1 MNVLLVGTEAEPF
14 AKVGGMA
21 DVIGSLP
28 IALRRLGIDAR
39 ILLPG
44 YGFIAPRT
52 YDIDHLF
59 TFEFTHRQGTS
70 TVRVDTCAYKEVP
83 VYFIQAWPFFGEDT
97 SVYTT
102 WSWDVP
108 RFIFFNQMVMATM
121 WELQHRTAW
130 FPDVLHGNDWHT
142 GLLPFLIAENRW
154 QPTWADVATVF
165 SIHNIAYQGEHAG
178 GFLWDAGLPGRRHLE
193 LLAQGLTDNMLGI
206 AIAYADLI
214 STVSPQYAME
224 IQHPHAGYNLASLI
238 RTRLHDLCGIL
249 NGLDTEIWNPATDAT
264 LVSTYNTENLE
275 AKRPPNKRHLQ
286 AVAHLPPQH
295 DIPIIGMVTRLTQ
308 QKGID
313 IALPALRQLLHDSAV
328 QVVLL
333 GTGDTALEDQCR
345 YLAQDFPSKVVVFL
359 DFDAALA
366 QHIYAGIDLF
376 LMPSHF
382 EPCGIGQMIAMR
394 YGALP
399 LVRHTGGLADT
410 VENFDNHQGADGT
423 GFVFQLA
430 EPAAVLG
437 TLRWA
442 LDTYHKKPQAW
453 KRMQKRAMLK
463 DMSWEKSARA
473 YVRLY
478 RKAMRQRE
486 TAS

>member
-1 MNVLLVGTEAEPF
+1 MNVLLVGTEAVPF

-21 DVIGSLP
+21 DVLGSLP
-28 IALRRLGIDAR
+28 IALRALSIDAR
-39 ILLPG
+39 VLLPG
-44 YGFIAPRT
+44 YGFMAHHT

-59 TFEFTHRQGTS
+59 TFEFTHRKGTS
-70 TVRVDTCAYKEVP
+70 TVRVDTCVYREVP
-83 VYFIQAWPFFGEDT
+83 FYFVQAWPFFGEER

-102 WSWDVP
+102 WEWDVP
-108 RFIFFNQMVMATM
+108 RFIFFAQMVMATL
-121 WELQHRTAW
+121 WELKHRTAW

-154 QPTWADVATVF
+154 QPIWANVATVC

-178 GFLWDAGLPGRRHLE
+178 GFLWDAGIPGRHHTA

-206 AIAYADLI
+206 AIAYADML
-214 STVSPQYAME
+214 STVSPRYARE
-224 IQHPHAGYNLASLI
+224 IQHPHAGYALAGLL
-238 RTRLHDLCGIL
+238 RTRRHNLCGIL
-249 NGLDTEIWNPATDAT
+249 NGLDTETWNPATDAT
-264 LVSTYNTENLE
+264 LVSTYNAENMGT
-275 AKRPPNKRHLQ
+275 KRPPNKRHLQ
-286 AVAHLPPQH
+286 TVAHLPQRH
-295 DIPIIGMVTRLTQ
+295 EVPIIGMVSRLTQ

-313 IALPALRQLLHDSAV
+313 IALPALRQLLHDTDV

-333 GTGDTALEDQCR
+333 GTGETALEEQCR
-345 YLAQDFPSKVVVFL
+345 YLAQDFPDKAAVFL
-359 DFDAALA
+359 EFDAALA

-382 EPCGIGQMIAMR
+382 EPCGIGQMMAMR

-399 LVRHTGGLADT
+399 LVRDTGGLADT
-410 VENFDNHQGADGT
+410 VENFDHQEGAYGT

-442 LDTYHKKPQAW
+442 LDTYHTKPQAW
-453 KRMQKRAMLK
+453 KRMQKRAMLQ
-463 DMSWEKSARA
+463 DLSWEKSARA
-473 YVRLY
+473 YSTLY
-478 RKAMRQRE
+478 RKALGQKGA
-486 TAS
+486 AS